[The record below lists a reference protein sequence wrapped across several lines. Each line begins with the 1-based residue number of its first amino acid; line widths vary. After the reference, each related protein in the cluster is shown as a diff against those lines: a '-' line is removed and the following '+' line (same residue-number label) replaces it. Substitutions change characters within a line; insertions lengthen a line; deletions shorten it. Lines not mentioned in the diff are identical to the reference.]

1 MVSDILCTVAGKLA
15 SVLRPINTSVKSE
28 LTPPGPGFQLQ
39 SSIPPFMPPNPMPPR
54 LPPNQF
60 PSVAG
65 MVSPD
70 LADSLP
76 QRPLPPLPSGG
87 TQLKQECSFGPLHP
101 PGTICPILGTHHVN
115 KLKLVCKETPTKSNT
130 STLVSTTRYLPH
142 KECNIAVVSIHT
154 VIELFL
160 MPKTLQSL
168 SVVLRVQFVA
178 GFFSCPGGFA

>member
-28 LTPPGPGFQLQ
+28 LTPPGPGFQIQ
-39 SSIPPFMPPNPMPPR
+39 RSIPPFMPPR

-115 KLKLVCKETPTKSNT
+115 KLKLVCKETSTKSNT

-142 KECNIAVVSIHT
+142 KECNITVVSIHT

-178 GFFSCPGGFA
+178 GFF

>member
-28 LTPPGPGFQLQ
+28 LTPQGPGFQLQ
-39 SSIPPFMPPNPMPPR
+39 SSIPAFMPPNPMPPR

-60 PSVAG
+60 SSVAG
-65 MVSPD
+65 MLSPD
-70 LADSLP
+70 LPDSLP
-76 QRPLPPLPSGG
+76 QRPLPSLPSDG

-101 PGTICPILGTHHVN
+101 PGTICSILGTHQVN
-115 KLKLVCKETPTKSNT
+115 KLKLVCKETRTKSNT
-130 STLVSTTRYLPH
+130 GTLISTTRYLPH
-142 KECNIAVVSIHT
+142 KECDIAVVSIHA
-154 VIELFL
+154 VIEIFL

-168 SVVLRVQFVA
+168 PVVLCVQFVA